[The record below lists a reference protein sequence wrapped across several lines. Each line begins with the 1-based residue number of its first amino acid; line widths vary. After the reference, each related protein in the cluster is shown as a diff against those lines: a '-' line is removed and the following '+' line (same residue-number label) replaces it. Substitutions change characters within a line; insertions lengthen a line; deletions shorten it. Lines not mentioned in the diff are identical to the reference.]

1 MTNPEADFGDALRR
15 ALAGAADVTP
25 VDGEALRHIR
35 ARASVRTP
43 RRRLQAALAIVIPWP
58 AFRLFQYRT
67 MVMDLLRRWLALASD
82 RLKSARD
89 WLEARAWPAVRA
101 ALTTGGQYAASGREW
116 FATRVSPAVA
126 RARVQAAA
134 VTRRWISRPS
144 RSTHEAQGAQD
155 AQGAHAPRHADPAPP
170 PSRVGWMRPA
180 LAAAAVAF
188 VATLALTIGPVRQAF
203 VQLGSSV
210 ISVGHTQGGG
220 GKGGG
225 SLSGTGG
232 HLTPAATPSPSA
244 SKTTSTPRRPSVKP
258 SVSPRSSCGASPS
271 AVATTAACATTS
283 ATPAPSAT
291 ATVSPTAS
299 ASSTPTASPS
309 ASPSV
314 SPSPTA
320 TDTDQVVTGPS
331 DEATSTPLIACPQ
344 PGFWH
349 RTRCGTGWTQGRY
362 AGSGR
367 RGRDPQG

>member
-35 ARASVRTP
+35 ARASVPTP

-89 WLEARAWPAVRA
+89 W
-101 ALTTGGQYAASGREW
+101 
-116 FATRVSPAVA
+116 
-126 RARVQAAA
+126 
-134 VTRRWISRPS
+134 ISRLS

-155 AQGAHAPRHADPAPP
+155 AQGAHAPRHADLAPP

-210 ISVGHTQGGG
+210 ISVGHTQGGS

-232 HLTPAATPSPSA
+232 HLIPGATPSPSA

-258 SVSPRSSCGASPS
+258 SASPRSSCGASPS
-271 AVATTAACATTS
+271 AVATTAVCATTS
-283 ATPAPSAT
+283 ATPAPSVT

-299 ASSTPTASPS
+299 VSSTPSASPS
-309 ASPSV
+309 ASASV

-320 TDTDQVVTGPS
+320 TDTDQAVTGPS

-349 RTRCGTGWTQGRY
+349 RTGCGTGWTQGRY

-367 RGRDPQG
+367 HGRQG